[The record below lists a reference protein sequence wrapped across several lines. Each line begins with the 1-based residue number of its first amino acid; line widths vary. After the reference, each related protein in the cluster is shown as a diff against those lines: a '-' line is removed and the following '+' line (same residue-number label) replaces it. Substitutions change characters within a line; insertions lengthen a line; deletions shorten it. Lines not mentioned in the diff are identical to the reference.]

1 MKRFL
6 LIALVLSLT
15 LPVVSLSACGETMG
29 NTDTTAG
36 QNSDGDS
43 TTDDPLTDNLP
54 DVKYDGYEFRFYTFG
69 DYGSMYTPAEE
80 DGDIVNDATYRRNR
94 TVEERFDVRI
104 KSVESGALNE
114 SEHSKTMEKLLLAG
128 DEAFDVALNNGK
140 RLATQSVS
148 GYYLNLYDVEHLDFT
163 KPWWSSQLVEDLT
176 FMNCMF
182 VCSSNLQYEEFAA
195 SKVYYF
201 NKTKADEY
209 KIGDLYQTVFDGKW
223 TIDKLISLTR
233 DVYEDVNG
241 DGKHDKG
248 DFYGMLTTISHNSWA
263 VVFDIP
269 VWTKKADSIEISAMS
284 SRMLDAFDIIKE
296 WYFDSDGLYTWKS
309 YSDAKDE
316 MRQMFIDGRGL
327 FTFGFVGDSGTYYR
341 TTDVDYGMLPFP
353 KYNEEQKSYRV
364 FYGANS
370 SNMFAVPK
378 LASDPSRTGVIIE
391 ALSAEGYKQLI
402 PVYYEIAL
410 KAKYLRDEDSN
421 KMLDLITNARTISF
435 SYCYDKWDAGLG
447 FGNCFGSSSAKSF
460 ATFYAGRENLVKER
474 IEEVTEAFKNHK

>member
-1 MKRFL
+1 M
-6 LIALVLSLT
+6 
-15 LPVVSLSACGETMG
+15 
-29 NTDTTAG
+29 
-36 QNSDGDS
+36 
-43 TTDDPLTDNLP
+43 
-54 DVKYDGYEFRFYTFG
+54 
-69 DYGSMYTPAEE
+69 
-80 DGDIVNDATYRRNR
+80 
-94 TVEERFDVRI
+94 
-104 KSVESGALNE
+104 
-114 SEHSKTMEKLLLAG
+114 
-128 DEAFDVALNNGK
+128 
-140 RLATQSVS
+140 
-148 GYYLNLYDVEHLDFT
+148 
-163 KPWWSSQLVEDLT
+163 
-176 FMNCMF
+176 
-182 VCSSNLQYEEFAA
+182 
-195 SKVYYF
+195 
-201 NKTKADEY
+201 
-209 KIGDLYQTVFDGKW
+209 
-223 TIDKLISLTR
+223 
-233 DVYEDVNG
+233 NG

-284 SRMLDAFDIIKE
+284 SRMLDAFDIIKS

-447 FGNCFGSSSAKSF
+447 FGNCFGSSSSKSF